1 MLYGIKP
8 NDRMF
13 VVTKSFLHHEMDRG
27 SKAAGVKRIKI
38 HGLRH
43 SHISH
48 LIDLGFSAVAIAD
61 RVGHER
67 HQILHTDMH
76 ICFRQSRLIWQIS
89 LMRKGVI
96 CLDKNLDRK
105 GRWRNI
111 IVSFRMSPQERDD
124 LDIRVKLSGLT
135 KQDYIIKRLLER
147 NVIVQPSSRLFKA
160 LRNQMTEI
168 LTELKRIENGA
179 NVDDELI
186 AVIKT
191 VAETYNSLEEK

>member
-1 MLYGIKP
+1 MIY
-8 NDRMF
+8 
-13 VVTKSFLHHEMDRG
+13 
-27 SKAAGVKRIKI
+27 
-38 HGLRH
+38 
-43 SHISH
+43 
-48 LIDLGFSAVAIAD
+48 
-61 RVGHER
+61 
-67 HQILHTDMH
+67 
-76 ICFRQSRLIWQIS
+76 
-89 LMRKGVI
+89 
-96 CLDKNLDRK
+96 LDKNLDRK

-135 KQDYIIKRLLER
+135 KQDYIIRRLLER
-147 NVIVQPSSRLFKA
+147 DVIVQPSSRLFKA

-191 VAETYNSLEEK
+191 VVETYNSLEEK